1 MPADENGHSTREA
14 CGHPFVTDD
23 CVMCEVDTMKRETAN
38 LQRQIKELRTPVEKV
53 TLGGVDMSP
62 NYKGDGV
69 SDGWVPHAE
78 LVAARGEIAELRAA
92 RQPLLHTDAMYVAEI
107 AAMQAQRDAA
117 LGLLREVEPILGH
130 GESCSWDPSR
140 WSDGPTPCDCGLDT
154 FLVNRA
160 ALLAGTA
167 EEGKP

>member
-78 LVAARGEIAELRAA
+78 LIAARVDRLTRERDEARAA
-92 RQPLLHTDAMYVAEI
+92 LDRQSPFDDQIVFTA
-107 AAMQAQRDAA
+107 DAA
-117 LGLLREVEPILGH
+117 LEQYALGNRRGFTETHEELPDAKTDPVRLGLGDSELPD
-130 GESCSWDPSR
+130 SPDSP
-140 WSDGPTPCDCGLDT
+140 
-154 FLVNRA
+154 
-160 ALLAGTA
+160 
-167 EEGKP
+167 